1 MANPRYNTQTTN
13 RRGAMNGGRVKKVR
27 GGMMMRKRPMMNK
40 GGRTKKMTEAQKEA
54 AKKTGKIVEKAISFG
69 FPFTKNPELFK
80 KGAKKGVKR
89 LESLMKKISKDP
101 SPDPERREQVKKLR
115 ERFKRE
121 MVITPEIKKFMKD
134 KKLKAKEL
142 PLKPGM
148 KFKDF
153 KPTRPAGT
161 KNPELFKEL
170 PLKPGMK
177 GFPKNFKPIK
187 EKK

>member
-1 MANPRYNTQTTN
+1 MANPRYNTQVAN
-13 RRGAMNGGRVKKVR
+13 RRGAMNGGRMKKMG

-40 GGRTKKMTEAQKEA
+40 GGRTKKMTEAQKKA

-69 FPFTKNPELFK
+69 FPF
-80 KGAKKGVKR
+80 
-89 LESLMKKISKDP
+89 
-101 SPDPERREQVKKLR
+101 
-115 ERFKRE
+115 
-121 MVITPEIKKFMKD
+121 
-134 KKLKAKEL
+134 
-142 PLKPGM
+142 
-148 KFKDF
+148 
-153 KPTRPAGT
+153 T

>member
-1 MANPRYNTQTTN
+1 
-13 RRGAMNGGRVKKVR
+13 
-27 GGMMMRKRPMMNK
+27 
-40 GGRTKKMTEAQKEA
+40 
-54 AKKTGKIVEKAISFG
+54 
-69 FPFTKNPELFK
+69 
-80 KGAKKGVKR
+80 
-89 LESLMKKISKDP
+89 
-101 SPDPERREQVKKLR
+101 
-115 ERFKRE
+115 

-153 KPTRPAGT
+153 KPTRPDGT